1 MSRGERPGRRGKP
14 NKPPPTRK
22 PRANAAARRAKRAK
36 PEKESWA
43 DVVAAVVRDGDRV
56 LVTKRPEGAHLGG
69 HDEFPGG
76 RRETGES
83 LEEACVREVKEEI
96 GLDVKVVGLLGIAWH
111 QDAERK
117 LALSF
122 FECACTGPSEL
133 SPDVV
138 KERAARW
145 VDRRELPKLNFPP
158 ANRDVVRR
166 LAG

>member
-1 MSRGERPGRRGKP
+1 MSRGERTGKRGKP

-22 PRANAAARRAKRAK
+22 PRTKSAKRAK
-36 PEKESWA
+36 PEKETWA
-43 DVVAAVVRDGDRV
+43 DVVAAVVRDGERV
-56 LVTKRPEGAHLGG
+56 LVTSRPAGAHLGG

-76 RRETGES
+76 RREPGET
-83 LEEACVREVKEEI
+83 LEQACVREVKEEV

-122 FECACTGPSEL
+122 FECACTGPTEL
-133 SPDVV
+133 SAEVV
-138 KERAARW
+138 TERVARW

-158 ANRDVVRR
+158 ANRDVVKR